1 MVASIPAAV
10 AIPTANHVG
19 SDRPILGYDSD
30 GLPIRARPIRG
41 ASEDL
46 MFLSPMPPP
55 PPLPPPPPRPPAIP
69 ASPSPPPA
77 PPSSPPRP
85 SQSLPSPP
93 PPTASPPLRPPP
105 LGTPPAAAPDAG
117 SAPKPARDDG
127 ASCRRRPGRHTAEAG
142 TNCAALDGS
151 GGEAHLLRM
160 GEVVLVALAGIVVVG
175 LVVAIALVLI
185 FYWCGNKSRKG
196 VRVKTQKMEVD
207 HGEVFG
213 GSGACVVSV

>member
-1 MVASIPAAV
+1 MASIPAAV

-85 SQSLPSPP
+85 SPSLPSPP
-93 PPTASPPLRPPP
+93 PPTASPSLRPPP
-105 LGTPPAAAPDAG
+105 LGTPAAAPDAG
-117 SAPKPARDDG
+117 SAPEPARDDG
-127 ASCRRRPGRHTAEAG
+127 GSCRRRPGRHTAEAG
-142 TNCAALDGS
+142 TGCAALDGS
-151 GGEAHLLRM
+151 GGEVVLLRT
-160 GEVVLVALAGIVVVG
+160 GEVVLVALAGFVVVG
-175 LVVAIALVLI
+175 LVVAIAFVLI
-185 FYWCGNKSRKG
+185 VYWCGNKSRKG
-196 VRVKTQKMEVD
+196 VRVKIRKVEVD
-207 HGEVFG
+207 HGKVFG
-213 GSGACVVSV
+213 ASGACVVSV